1 MKLRHCLLPF
11 IVMLVIAGSTST
23 CDKKQK
29 PEPTTGPT
37 WVGTYDS
44 SGCRFIDAGNLANLD
59 QKLVMECLPTDDA
72 AGTGGVCE

>member
-1 MKLRHCLLPF
+1 MKLKHCLLPF

-29 PEPTTGPT
+29 PQPEAPT

-44 SGCRFIDAGNLANLD
+44 SGCRFVDAGNVANLD
-59 QKLVMECLPTDDA
+59 QKLVMECLPTDDV
-72 AGTGGVCE
+72 AGAGGMCE